1 LQDRLTKEL
10 ALAGIDAIE
19 PANAFIR
26 DVYIPAHNARFAIAA
41 EQDGS
46 AFVAIPGV
54 DLAEILCVQEER
66 DVGNDNCVLQDPKAA
81 NSRKPVARPFRQGAR
96 QGPAISRRDPCG
108 FPRAKMPWA
117 LRSKGSLHTRENGRL
132 SSLDGR
138 PAEMWTTQTRCPQS
152 RRRTKAEEA
161 DI

>member
-46 AFVAIPGV
+46 AFVAIP
-54 DLAEILCVQEER
+54 ASIWPRFSAFRKSATSATTIAC
-66 DVGNDNCVLQDPKAA
+66 A
-81 NSRKPVARPFRQGAR
+81 SRP
-96 QGPAISRRDPCG
+96 
-108 FPRAKMPWA
+108 
-117 LRSKGSLHTRENGRL
+117 
-132 SSLDGR
+132 
-138 PAEMWTTQTRCPQS
+138 
-152 RRRTKAEEA
+152 
-161 DI
+161 